1 MSVRKSSAAII
12 SVILAAAVLLGC
24 ISTAFAAE
32 NPLVFKPQRAAQ
44 ISNIDSTNSHSIQ
57 FDVSIFGEGAVGSM
71 YILWDDID
79 LSAEVKELLTKHEF
93 RNNEYYMQ
101 NIDREQFEQERMLL
115 LFEDKKREYF
125 RIFPSEIQKAKEDE
139 ENE

>member
-1 MSVRKSSAAII
+1 MKK
-12 SVILAAAVLLGC
+12 AVLLFALFL
-24 ISTAFAAE
+24 ILSTAFAAE

-101 NIDREQFEQERMLL
+101 NIDREQFEQERMLQ

>member
-1 MSVRKSSAAII
+1 MKK
-12 SVILAAAVLLGC
+12 AVLLFALFL
-24 ISTAFAAE
+24 ILSTAFAAE

-57 FDVSIFGEGAVGSM
+57 FDVSIFGEGTVGSM
-71 YILWDDID
+71 YIIWDDID

-101 NIDREQFEQERMLL
+101 NIDREQFEQERMLQ

>member
-1 MSVRKSSAAII
+1 
-12 SVILAAAVLLGC
+12 
-24 ISTAFAAE
+24 
-32 NPLVFKPQRAAQ
+32 
-44 ISNIDSTNSHSIQ
+44 
-57 FDVSIFGEGAVGSM
+57 M

-101 NIDREQFEQERMLL
+101 NIDREQFEQERMLQ

>member
-1 MSVRKSSAAII
+1 MKK
-12 SVILAAAVLLGC
+12 AVLLFALFL
-24 ISTAFAAE
+24 ILSTAFAAE

-57 FDVSIFGEGAVGSM
+57 FDVSIFGEGTVGSM

-101 NIDREQFEQERMLL
+101 NIDREQFEQERMLQ

>member
-1 MSVRKSSAAII
+1 MKK
-12 SVILAAAVLLGC
+12 AVLLFALFL
-24 ISTAFAAE
+24 ILSTAFAAE

-101 NIDREQFEQERMLL
+101 NIDREQFEQERMLQ
-115 LFEDKKREYF
+115 LFEDKKREYC
-125 RIFPSEIQKAKEDE
+125 RIFPREIQKAKEDE

>member
-1 MSVRKSSAAII
+1 MKK
-12 SVILAAAVLLGC
+12 AVLLFALFL
-24 ISTAFAAE
+24 ILSTAFAAE

-101 NIDREQFEQERMLL
+101 NIDREQFEQERMLQ
-115 LFEDKKREYF
+115 LFEDKKRECF

>member
-1 MSVRKSSAAII
+1 MKK
-12 SVILAAAVLLGC
+12 AVLLFALFL
-24 ISTAFAAE
+24 ILSTAFAAE

-57 FDVSIFGEGAVGSM
+57 FDVGIFGEGAVGSM

-101 NIDREQFEQERMLL
+101 NIDRKQFEQERMLQ

>member
-1 MSVRKSSAAII
+1 MKK
-12 SVILAAAVLLGC
+12 AVLLFALFL
-24 ISTAFAAE
+24 ILSTAFAAE

-71 YILWDDID
+71 YILWGDID

-101 NIDREQFEQERMLL
+101 NIDREQFEQERMLQ

>member
-1 MSVRKSSAAII
+1 MKK
-12 SVILAAAVLLGC
+12 AVLLFALFL
-24 ISTAFAAE
+24 ILSTAFAAE

-125 RIFPSEIQKAKEDE
+125 RIFPSEILKEKEDE

>member
-1 MSVRKSSAAII
+1 MKK
-12 SVILAAAVLLGC
+12 AVLLFALFL
-24 ISTAFAAE
+24 ILSTAFAAE

-101 NIDREQFEQERMLL
+101 NIDREQFEQERMLQ

-125 RIFPSEIQKAKEDE
+125 RIFPSEILKEKEDE

>member
-1 MSVRKSSAAII
+1 MKK
-12 SVILAAAVLLGC
+12 AVLLFALFL
-24 ISTAFAAE
+24 ILSTAFAAE

-101 NIDREQFEQERMLL
+101 NIDREQFEQERMLQ

-139 ENE
+139 EPSR

>member
-1 MSVRKSSAAII
+1 MKK
-12 SVILAAAVLLGC
+12 AVLLFALFL
-24 ISTAFAAE
+24 ILSTAFAAE

-57 FDVSIFGEGAVGSM
+57 FDVSIFGEGAVGSI

-101 NIDREQFEQERMLL
+101 NIDREQFEQERMLQ

-125 RIFPSEIQKAKEDE
+125 RIFPSEILKEKEDE

>member
-1 MSVRKSSAAII
+1 MKK
-12 SVILAAAVLLGC
+12 AVLLFALFL
-24 ISTAFAAE
+24 ILSTAFAAE

-101 NIDREQFEQERMLL
+101 NINRKQFEQERMLQ

>member
-1 MSVRKSSAAII
+1 MKK
-12 SVILAAAVLLGC
+12 AVLLFALFL
-24 ISTAFAAE
+24 ILSTAFAAE

-44 ISNIDSTNSHSIQ
+44 ISNIDSTNSHSTQ

-101 NIDREQFEQERMLL
+101 NIDREQFEQERMLQ

>member
-1 MSVRKSSAAII
+1 MKK
-12 SVILAAAVLLGC
+12 AVLLFALFL
-24 ISTAFAAE
+24 ILSTAFAAE

-101 NIDREQFEQERMLL
+101 NIDREQFEQERMLQ
-115 LFEDKKREYF
+115 LFEDKKHEYF

>member
-1 MSVRKSSAAII
+1 MKKALLLFALFL
-12 SVILAAAVLLGC
+12 IL
-24 ISTAFAAE
+24 STAFAAE

-101 NIDREQFEQERMLL
+101 NIDREQFEQERMLQ

>member
-1 MSVRKSSAAII
+1 MKK
-12 SVILAAAVLLGC
+12 AVLLFALFL
-24 ISTAFAAE
+24 ILSTAFAAE

-79 LSAEVKELLTKHEF
+79 LSAEVKEVLTKHEF

-101 NIDREQFEQERMLL
+101 NIDREQFEQERMLQ

>member
-1 MSVRKSSAAII
+1 MKN
-12 SVILAAAVLLGC
+12 AVLLFALFL
-24 ISTAFAAE
+24 ILSTAFAAE

-101 NIDREQFEQERMLL
+101 NIDREQFEQERMLQ